1 MSRFA
6 VFGSP
11 IDHSLS
17 PQIHEAF
24 ALQFGI
30 ALTYERILTEQGG
43 LKSALAAFQ
52 KIGGKGANI
61 TLPLKHEAFM
71 LCEHLSISA
80 QKAKAVNTI
89 GWNEQGELWGDN
101 TDGEGL
107 IQDLRHN
114 HQLVLA
120 NKRILLL
127 GAGGAAA
134 GILSPLLAFSPTL
147 VIVNRDVIRAN
158 SLLTAHPALKAMS
171 YEMLANSNEAP
182 FDYIIN
188 ATAASLQAIVPP
200 LDPRFLKEACCID
213 LAYQQKP
220 LTPFLAWANDH
231 GASQLI
237 DGLGM
242 LVEQA
247 ALGFSLWHGQTPNT
261 QAVISQL
268 R

>member
-1 MSRFA
+1 MNKFA

-11 IDHSLS
+11 INHSLS

-43 LKSALAAFQ
+43 LKIALEAFH
-52 KIGGKGANI
+52 KNGGKGANI

-71 LCEHLSISA
+71 LCEDVSISA

-101 TDGEGL
+101 TDGQGL
-107 IQDLRHN
+107 IKDLTLN
-114 HQLVLA
+114 HQLDLT
-120 NKRILLL
+120 NKRMLLL

-134 GILSPLLAFSPTL
+134 SILSPLLAFSPTL
-147 VIVNRDVIRAN
+147 VIVNRDVTRAN
-158 SLLTAHPALKAMS
+158 SLLTAHPALKAMN
-171 YEMLANSNEAP
+171 YEMLTNSSEQP
-182 FDYIIN
+182 FDYVIN
-188 ATAASLQAIVPP
+188 ATAASLQASVPP
-200 LDPRFLKEACCID
+200 LDKRFIKEACCID
-213 LAYQQKP
+213 LMYQQKA
-220 LTPFLAWANDH
+220 LTPFLEWAHNQ
-231 GASQLI
+231 GARQLI

-247 ALGFSLWHGQTPNT
+247 ALGFARWHGQTPNT